1 MRRAALALAALAAT
15 ACSTAR
21 IPRIGGDPPPAFTD
35 GAKEHAYQ
43 VILDRYTR
51 SQAVYD
57 NLDTNVFFHATW
69 QGPKFVEARVA
80 RDAAFHA
87 LPADEAAKALA
98 AEQAR
103 VSDAVEFFL
112 GVHANN
118 YKFED
123 FGRPDSM
130 WRLALIVGGRELLP
144 TSVERLGRTNT
155 QMQSV
160 YSYLEAF
167 WVGYRVRFPKAEL
180 SPGQTFTFRLAS
192 PLGQADLV
200 FTAD

>member
-1 MRRAALALAALAAT
+1 MTRAALALAALAVT

-21 IPRIGGDPPPAFTD
+21 IPRIGGDPPPAFSD

-69 QGPKFVEARVA
+69 QSPKFVEARVE

-87 LPADEAAKALA
+87 LPADETAQALA
-98 AEQAR
+98 AERAR
-103 VSDAVEFFL
+103 LADATEIFM
-112 GVHANN
+112 GVHTNN
-118 YKFED
+118 SHFED
-123 FGRPDSM
+123 FSRADSM
-130 WRLALIVGGRELLP
+130 WRLALIVDGQELKP
-144 TSVERLGRTNT
+144 TSIERLGRTNT

-167 WVGYRVRFPKAEL
+167 WVGYRVRFPKVEL